1 MFRSYD
7 HLAAPKISNKPQFFP
22 RNPGPAPT
30 IPIWEVARATT
41 AAPTYFA
48 PVVITDRKYGDGG
61 FGCNN
66 PVVELRIEVETMHG
80 NPEMEAANF
89 MLSIGTGETKGFHR
103 IPKAGGFQQLYGY
116 LRAAKKLASE
126 SAEAHESMSQHCQ
139 NPRNGWS
146 YHRLNVTSKYELAGM
161 KLDEWKKNQKT
172 LKRIEEETMKYC
184 REPEVNKEL
193 EDIAK
198 QLVERR
204 RARCKGSE
212 WEFFSTG
219 TLYRCVLSPCN
230 KPQKQYRTRQAL
242 QKHLRAVHSSS
253 YDPDDRAAEE
263 ELFKRGR
270 CT

>member
-1 MFRSYD
+1 
-7 HLAAPKISNKPQFFP
+7 
-22 RNPGPAPT
+22 
-30 IPIWEVARATT
+30 
-41 AAPTYFA
+41 
-48 PVVITDRKYGDGG
+48 
-61 FGCNN
+61 
-66 PVVELRIEVETMHG
+66 
-80 NPEMEAANF
+80 
-89 MLSIGTGETKGFHR
+89 
-103 IPKAGGFQQLYGY
+103 
-116 LRAAKKLASE
+116 
-126 SAEAHESMSQHCQ
+126 
-139 NPRNGWS
+139 
-146 YHRLNVTSKYELAGM
+146 
-161 KLDEWKKNQKT
+161 
-172 LKRIEEETMKYC
+172 MKYC